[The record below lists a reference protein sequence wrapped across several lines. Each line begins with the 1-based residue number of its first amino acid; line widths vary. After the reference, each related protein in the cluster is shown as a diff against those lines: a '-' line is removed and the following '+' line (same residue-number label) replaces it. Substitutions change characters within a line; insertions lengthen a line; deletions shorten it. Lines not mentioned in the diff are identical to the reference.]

1 MRVLCKNNIAPIQ
14 SSPQQVV
21 TRSLTSPPFPPFNI
35 NVDGVVFEAQKAIGV
50 GVIIKGRL

>member
-21 TRSLTSPPFPPFNI
+21 TRSLTSPPFPPFKI